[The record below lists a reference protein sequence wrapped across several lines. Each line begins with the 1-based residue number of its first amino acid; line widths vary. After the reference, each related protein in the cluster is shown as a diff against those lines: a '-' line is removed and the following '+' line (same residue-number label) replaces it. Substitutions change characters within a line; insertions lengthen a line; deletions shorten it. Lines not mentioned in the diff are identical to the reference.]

1 MIGRVLPLLSR
12 PSRQGSAALLLPI
25 IAFAS
30 VTLLLATVL
39 GGAQTFWSYT
49 DELAPLYW
57 VCAVIALVLL
67 IIPLLSLGHA
77 AARLSARRRDDRL
90 AVLRLLGMPA
100 RSTALLAVIEA
111 SALAFGGAVVGAAL
125 AYAAAPLVGLIQF
138 RGEALGAA
146 GVALPPLHALVVV
159 LGVTAIAAVSAV
171 LSLRR
176 VIISPLG
183 VALKQQA
190 PKLPWVQAIFAVLA
204 IAVAAGIVSVL
215 NGFGSIGGIVAMIGA
230 MGFAFGIALLAL
242 DLIGAWLLG
251 VFGRAKARRAQRPAD
266 LLAARQILEGP
277 RAAWRQVSGVAMS
290 SFVAVFAGSGVALLA
305 AVDPGDTGG
314 AEAGEAFPV
323 ADIATGII
331 ITVIGSFIMVACSV
345 GVNQAAQILDRAE
358 VIRSIDVMGAPL
370 AMQDAARRK
379 ATLLPLLL
387 ASLGAA
393 ILAGVL
399 VFPLLGMAI
408 VLAPLSLAV
417 ILGSVAA
424 GIGIVLLTLLATRPL
439 LHTVA
444 ASAPRAAE

>member
-1 MIGRVLPLLSR
+1 MIGRILPLLAR
-12 PSRQGSAALLLPI
+12 PSRQGSAALVLPVV
-25 IAFAS
+25 AFAS
-30 VTLLLATVL
+30 VTLLLAVVI
-39 GGAQTFWSYT
+39 GGAQTFWSYS

-57 VCAVIALVLL
+57 TCAVIALVLL
-67 IIPLLSLGHA
+67 VIPLLSLGHA

-111 SALAFGGAVVGAAL
+111 AALALLGAVLGVAL
-125 AYAAAPLVGLIQF
+125 AYAAAPLVGLIHF
-138 RGEALGAA
+138 RGEALGTA
-146 GVALPPLHALVVV
+146 GVALPPVHALLVV
-159 LGVTAIAAVSAV
+159 LGVTAIAAISAV

-190 PKLPWVQAIFAVLA
+190 PKLPWVQALFAVAA
-204 IAVAAGIVSVL
+204 IAVAAGIVSVI
-215 NGFGSIGGIVAMIGA
+215 NGFGSVGGIIAIIGA
-230 MGFAFGIALLAL
+230 LGFAFGIGLLAL

-251 VFGRAKARRAQRPAD
+251 VFGRAKVKRAQRPAD

-305 AVDPGDTGG
+305 AVDTGDTG
-314 AEAGEAFPV
+314 ADAFPV
-323 ADIATGII
+323 ADIATGIV
-331 ITVIGSFIMVACSV
+331 ITVIGSFIMVACSI
-345 GVNQAAQILDRAE
+345 GVNQAAQILDRGD
-358 VIRSIDVMGAPL
+358 VIRSLDVMGTPL
-370 AMQDAARRK
+370 AVQDSARRK

-387 ASLGAA
+387 ASLGSAV
-393 ILAGVL
+393 LAGVL

-408 VLAPLSLAV
+408 LLAPLSLAV

-444 ASAPRAAE
+444 ATAPRAAD